1 MQRKEQKMYKQ
12 NSSRFVVLAWA
23 LAVSLLAAG
32 LVSAQI
38 KKGKSRAMKT
48 AQWMKGVMKP
58 NCDALKKGLD
68 ASPANDESWD
78 ALAVNA
84 ALINEASYLLMEDG
98 RCPDA
103 VWAEAASKTL
113 RQGSADVL
121 KAIDGK
127 DLGAAKTAFGSM
139 TRACKAC
146 HDAHREKK

>member
-1 MQRKEQKMYKQ
+1 MYKQ
-12 NSSRFVVLAWA
+12 NSTRFIVLACA
-23 LAVSLLAAG
+23 LSVALLAAG

-38 KKGKSRAMKT
+38 KKGKSRQMKT

-68 ASPANDESWD
+68 AGPANDEAWD
-78 ALAVNA
+78 ALAINA
-84 ALINEASYLLMEDG
+84 ALINEASYLLMDDG
-98 RCPDA
+98 RCPDG

-127 DLGAAKTAFGSM
+127 DLAAAKTAFGNM
-139 TRACKAC
+139 TKACKAC
-146 HDAHREKK
+146 HDVHREKK